1 MDGEDGPAY
10 AENLE
15 PSCNVHHCSAASVS
29 CFLFLITFCGLLLF
43 PLLWTS
49 CLKFVNESTVPKSR
63 VDVGY
68 PPPQGALAMTLRCW
82 RGFQM
87 TAVLFLLLS
96 STAFAGN
103 PQWVEVRSPHFSVIT
118 DAGEKRGREVAVR
131 FEQMRIAFGKLLTKA
146 TVNLPVPLQ
155 IIAFRNAK

>member
-1 MDGEDGPAY
+1 
-10 AENLE
+10 
-15 PSCNVHHCSAASVS
+15 
-29 CFLFLITFCGLLLF
+29 
-43 PLLWTS
+43 
-49 CLKFVNESTVPKSR
+49 
-63 VDVGY
+63 
-68 PPPQGALAMTLRCW
+68 MTLRCW
-82 RGFQM
+82 RGFQL
-87 TAVLFLLLS
+87 TAILFLLLS

>member
-1 MDGEDGPAY
+1 
-10 AENLE
+10 
-15 PSCNVHHCSAASVS
+15 
-29 CFLFLITFCGLLLF
+29 
-43 PLLWTS
+43 LLWTS
-49 CLKFVNESTVPKSR
+49 CLKFVNESTVPESR

-68 PPPQGALAMTLRCW
+68 PPPQGALAMILRCW
-82 RGFQM
+82 RGFQL
-87 TAVLFLLLS
+87 TAILFLLLS

-131 FEQMRIAFGKLLTKA
+131 FEQMRVAFGKLLTKA

-155 IIAFRNAK
+155 IIAFRNAKELRQFSPLWHGKPISLAGLFQSGQDRDFILLDLSA